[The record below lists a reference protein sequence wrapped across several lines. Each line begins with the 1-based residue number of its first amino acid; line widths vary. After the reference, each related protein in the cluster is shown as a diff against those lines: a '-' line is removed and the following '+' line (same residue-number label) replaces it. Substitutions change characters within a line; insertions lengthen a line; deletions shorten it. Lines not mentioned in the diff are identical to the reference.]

1 MAKGD
6 RDMKTRRPLFARV
19 VISLLVAMLGGLLGG
34 PSALADSSVAIAI
47 SGTVDGSSESV
58 YVSGLAQITSTLVKT
73 DPKFNHPPRVI
84 LSVDLSNVTGKG
96 LRSGATYVTKSQDE
110 LLRPLVPSDQ
120 IAMAFPLYPNTTIGF
135 RSARAG
141 LASFNLSF
149 DVTTG
154 NITGGTATVSTP
166 SF

>member
-1 MAKGD
+1 
-6 RDMKTRRPLFARV
+6 
-19 VISLLVAMLGGLLGG
+19 
-34 PSALADSSVAIAI
+34 
-47 SGTVDGSSESV
+47 
-58 YVSGLAQITSTLVKT
+58 VKT

-84 LSVDLSNVTGKG
+84 LSIDLHNVTGKG
-96 LRSGATYVTKSQDE
+96 LSTGATYVTKAQDE
-110 LLRPLVPSDQ
+110 LLRPLAPSDLVA
-120 IAMAFPLYPNTTIGF
+120 IAFPFYPNTAVGF

-141 LASFNLSF
+141 LASFKLSF